1 MNERDWNECLEEN
14 SALRVSKNPEKS
26 KSLIKV
32 AEGRIIF
39 LEKQKINEENANY
52 IFEGFYT
59 SLLEIIHFLILREGF
74 KVNNHLCLGYFLR
87 DKLGREDLFRVFDD
101 LRYKR
106 NSLVYYGSKLD
117 FEIAKDSIN
126 KIKNLIEKTKIIGDK
141 ING

>member
-59 SLLEIIHFLILREGF
+59 SLLEIIHSLILREGF

-126 KIKNLIEKTKIIGDK
+126 KIKNLIEKTKTIGDK